1 MRLNRVS
8 SLLSVAALVGVMAAV
23 GGGSGCLKSE
33 AEQLEK
39 AAPVK
44 VSPPLVPG
52 TYDIQTIAYDDA
64 DGAYRVFLL
73 NPPPGAKPLFTTTEL
88 QLARLSDEEMAT
100 GVAKPR
106 LVVDA
111 TGTTGNIPTD
121 FAIQYVHN
129 EVEERADGQTV
140 VVQQHQSTWSPFMS
154 MVAGAAIGNM
164 LFAPRYYYPPPY
176 AGGAMSGFGGSGVS
190 RSAAATS
197 YGQQHG
203 KPPQATRLSQSGYSK
218 APGKGLKSTGKGIGS
233 SRLKQPGKTGVP
245 RSKGSFGRGGFG
257 RRR

>member
-1 MRLNRVS
+1 MRQTRLT
-8 SLLSVAALVGVMAAV
+8 SLLPVAALVVGVVAV
-23 GGGSGCLKSE
+23 GGCFKSE
-33 AEQLEK
+33 PAEQLEK

-44 VSPPLVPG
+44 VSPPLVLG

-73 NPPPGAKPLFTTTEL
+73 NPPAGAKPLYTTTEL

-106 LVVDA
+106 LVVDE
-111 TGTTGNIPTD
+111 TGTTGHIPTD

-129 EVEERADGQTV
+129 EVEERDGQTV
-140 VVQQHQSTWSPFMS
+140 VVQQQRSTWSPFMS

-176 AGGAMSGFGGSGVS
+176 VGGAMSGFGGSGVS

-197 YGQQHG
+197 FTQQHG
-203 KPPQATRLSQSGYSK
+203 KAPQATRLSQSGYSK
-218 APGKGLKSTGKGIGS
+218 APSSSLKSTGKGVGS
-233 SRLKQPGKTGVP
+233 SRMKPPPRTGVP